1 MDATAQPDWVEWA
14 DTPRAEDWKAVALSL
29 GIDPHG
35 MRHHPQSWMAGGV
48 GGPYFR
54 PETFPTDAVKQEF
67 ERRLRIVRANAG
79 AGGAIEG
86 NALANGGYIVNLR
99 SFLAWARTRWSVPH
113 EWAAAIGH
121 VMRLPGA
128 DTRLI
133 RNLAAEERKT
143 AAPAGQAATV
153 AGTTQPAHDWKE
165 QAREIAKAKL
175 AEHRAM
181 PNGGIQGKLAT
192 YAAHVEKELRQ
203 RGIHGPR
210 GLLTA
215 GNIQREALQGKYW
228 WNGGNPKD

>member
-99 SFLAWARTRWSVPH
+99 SFLAWAWTRWSVPH

-121 VMRLPGA
+121 VMRLPEA

-143 AAPAGQAATV
+143 AAPAGQAAT
-153 AGTTQPAHDWKE
+153 GTRPPQQQRHQEQEILRVLDQLGYTPAALPKSPPGTKGPKAA
-165 QAREIAKAKL
+165 ARQELKYSTGVFNKAWERL
-175 AEHRAM
+175 RAS
-181 PNGGIQGKLAT
+181 GGIRDA
-192 YAAHVEKELRQ
+192 E
-203 RGIHGPR
+203 
-210 GLLTA
+210 
-215 GNIQREALQGKYW
+215 
-228 WNGGNPKD
+228 